1 MEATVEQQ
9 REARRQKVLA
19 RSQGGH
25 RAPVVDLAT
34 EQKEIAPRGVTADLD
49 DDVGA
54 VLDDHPLPAPEDE
67 GKSASRLAAE
77 RRRQRILSRSTERMA
92 KVQGDRVI
100 RSGDAAEGEESLDD
114 MLEAAEVEFFGG
126 KEEGTTGVAEVKP
139 AAARQQAYFKSGGGG
154 GSSRDEGGGSV
165 GAAAAQRKPSSRQRL
180 GGAEGAGSKPAARS
194 DGGCRVLGT

>member
-1 MEATVEQQ
+1 MPIGVVQELGVFLSREHPLIVEQPIRTPGFTNLLLLVVLLLHPVSSSGLLSEPGSASDIRMEATLDQQ

-19 RSQGGH
+19 RSQAGH

-34 EQKEIAPRGVTADLD
+34 EQNEIAPQGVTADLD
-49 DDVGA
+49 DDVGGA
-54 VLDDHPLPAPEDE
+54 VVDDHPLPAAAAEDA

-114 MLEAAEVEFFGG
+114 VSPGRRKMCAAVFEKCGMYLS
-126 KEEGTTGVAEVKP
+126 
-139 AAARQQAYFKSGGGG
+139 QQWK
-154 GSSRDEGGGSV
+154 
-165 GAAAAQRKPSSRQRL
+165 
-180 GGAEGAGSKPAARS
+180 
-194 DGGCRVLGT
+194 